1 MPKARR
7 YIECK
12 KPASCDSRPIYVGE
26 FELNEIIHTK
36 VFNLRCE
43 NTHINHYV
51 KLDLKTETDLESK
64 LKRGYVDRSK
74 EFAIQPEL
82 KKHMAKKPQDK
93 DSARLWLQEAERIL
107 ETHYLADSP
116 ILGNFIATIGKFAE
130 SDEKVNHA
138 REYLDEFLNKG
149 CQ

>member
-1 MPKARR
+1 M
-7 YIECK
+7 
-12 KPASCDSRPIYVGE
+12 
-26 FELNEIIHTK
+26 
-36 VFNLRCE
+36 FNLRCE
-43 NTHINHYV
+43 NTHINHYI
-51 KLDLKTETDLESK
+51 KLDLKTESDLESK

-74 EFAIQPEL
+74 EFTVQQEL

-107 ETHYLADSP
+107 ETHYLSDSP
-116 ILGNFIATIGKFAE
+116 ILRNFIATVRKFTE
-130 SDEKVNHA
+130 PDEKVKHT

>member
-1 MPKARR
+1 
-7 YIECK
+7 
-12 KPASCDSRPIYVGE
+12 
-26 FELNEIIHTK
+26 
-36 VFNLRCE
+36 
-43 NTHINHYV
+43 
-51 KLDLKTETDLESK
+51 
-64 LKRGYVDRSK
+64 
-74 EFAIQPEL
+74 
-82 KKHMAKKPQDK
+82 MAKNPQDK

-116 ILGNFIATIGKFAE
+116 ILGNFRATVGKFAE